1 MTRIM
6 RSEPRTTARTT
17 TARVLLTALLATQ
30 TACASTGRLKEYDF
44 RDRSVAVVAIVP
56 PRPYVETGYGPEL
69 AGRGVLGAL
78 VAVGSSVYKEVQASK
93 LRARLDSASA
103 GMDLS
108 DRIAGGVLERSA
120 RYLGA
125 RAVETSRDA
134 DFQIEVHVDE
144 YGIDARDWDN
154 GARFHIEARLLMLDR
169 EGREV
174 WKGKV
179 SENEELTSSWFSPGA
194 AASDVWTGS
203 ALGDLT
209 VREAEEAFNAI
220 ADHTADRLAEKLR
233 KAMEKVRGG

>member
-1 MTRIM
+1 MTLG
-6 RSEPRTTARTT
+6 SRTATRLLLG
-17 TARVLLTALLATQ
+17 VLLVTQ
-30 TACASTGRLKEYDF
+30 AACVSTGRLKEYDF
-44 RDRSVAVVAIVP
+44 RDRSVAVVATVP
-56 PRPYVETGYGPEL
+56 PRPYVETGYGPDL
-69 AGRGVLGAL
+69 TGRGVLGAL

-93 LRARLDSASA
+93 LRAVLDSASA

-125 RAVETSRDA
+125 RAVETSMNA
-134 DFQIEVHVDE
+134 DFQVEVQIEE

-154 GARFHIEARLLMLDR
+154 GAQFHIEARLLMLDR

-179 SENEELTSSWFSPGA
+179 SENEELTSSWFSPGG

-203 ALGDLT
+203 ALGGLS
-209 VREAEEAFNAI
+209 VSEAREAFNAI